1 MFELADRS
9 LARDIMEQFERLDCS
24 ACYCSVFDEC
34 WVTHLTNLQAE
45 PVKQCP
51 IPAVPFGELAELSDG

>member
-1 MFELADRS
+1 LKA
-9 LARDIMEQFERLDCS
+9 Q
-24 ACYCSVFDEC
+24 
-34 WVTHLTNLQAE
+34 